1 VAIAVSVGTA
11 AALHVMT
18 LMLAL
23 RSALILTG
31 LVLALLM
38 LSVGIGGRSGRRG
51 LRNGGGGDRKRE
63 RGYND
68 LHLISPSE
76 FD

>member
-1 VAIAVSVGTA
+1 
-11 AALHVMT
+11 MT

-23 RSALILTG
+23 RSALMLAG

-51 LRNGGGGDRKRE
+51 LRDGWGGDRERE
-63 RGYND
+63 RGKDD
-68 LHLISPSE
+68 LHVVSPSE